1 MRLVVRVPQL
11 DEAALL
17 RLVTGDGPYHGWV
30 HHVDALH
37 QLALPSSQRR
47 IRDALGG
54 LGGDPSKLEQL
65 LKMVEKVVF
74 RGPSSEGQGRAGAK
88 RNANGEDEPEHD
100 SRVVFVP
107 TLKGEH
113 AEGLRRLSSGDLGLL
128 LDVLMRQLWR
138 SLTHE
143 ESTSTRSEGELIDSD
158 DEDLVEELP
167 TDPRVA
173 ELWTK
178 KTATL
183 LRRLT
188 RRVKEEEDKAQVV
201 VECAAILGVLE
212 AVRRVEDHDRWKKIR
227 ARFLDRDLAARFFIE
242 AVPLLLIPKTGVVD
256 SASAEVG
263 QDFAERE
270 ALLRWLTWLAWLSG
284 FGHTELLRSP
294 TRRQPTRSH
303 RGDGSP
309 RLARPA
315 DYELAIRGGPG
326 SRTAGGGPQVRGSAG
341 RVAC

>member
-1 MRLVVRVPQL
+1 
-11 DEAALL
+11 
-17 RLVTGDGPYHGWV
+17 
-30 HHVDALH
+30 
-37 QLALPSSQRR
+37 
-47 IRDALGG
+47 
-54 LGGDPSKLEQL
+54 
-65 LKMVEKVVF
+65 MVEKVVF

-88 RNANGEDEPEHD
+88 RNANAEDEPEHD

-212 AVRRVEDHDRWKKIR
+212 AVRRVEDNDRWKKIR
-227 ARFLDRDLAARFFIE
+227 ARFLDRDLAATFFIE
-242 AVPLLLIPKTGVVD
+242 AVPLLL
-256 SASAEVG
+256 
-263 QDFAERE
+263 F
-270 ALLRWLTWLAWLSG
+270 
-284 FGHTELLRSP
+284 
-294 TRRQPTRSH
+294 
-303 RGDGSP
+303 
-309 RLARPA
+309 
-315 DYELAIRGGPG
+315 
-326 SRTAGGGPQVRGSAG
+326 
-341 RVAC
+341 